1 MLSKGTHEMR
11 GEELTAQ
18 AKPSRGGDAQVS
30 SRHNEEVFPA
40 DTEGSHIFMFPCYL
54 PGCSSPSL
62 FLWSCHYWR
71 YIGDPWRSILR
82 NLSLYTYQLF
92 LSDLILPRGFRDQL
106 RAVGFTLLILTSA
119 GAPGCHIPLITP
131 SSTGIAGGHQTQRQ

>member
-54 PGCSSPSL
+54 PGCSSPAS
-62 FLWSCHYWR
+62 SSGPVI
-71 YIGDPWRSILR
+71 IGDILEIPGDR
-82 NLSLYTYQLF
+82 F
-92 LSDLILPRGFRDQL
+92 LETCHCTP
-106 RAVGFTLLILTSA
+106 TS
-119 GAPGCHIPLITP
+119 
-131 SSTGIAGGHQTQRQ
+131 SS